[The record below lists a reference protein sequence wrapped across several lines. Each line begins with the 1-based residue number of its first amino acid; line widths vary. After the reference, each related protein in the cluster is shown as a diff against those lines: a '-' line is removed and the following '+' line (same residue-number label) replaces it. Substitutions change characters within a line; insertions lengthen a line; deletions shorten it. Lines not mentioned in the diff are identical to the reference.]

1 MNSNGADYPLAMK
14 DSAVEVPITRA
25 EAEAAVRAAEA
36 AFGSG
41 DVAAMLEGFTD
52 DCIVRFAEQ
61 PELVGKPALEA
72 FLRARMAR
80 QKDYRLRKTLRAV
93 DGNIVG
99 VEWKGWWTDARTGVA
114 MEGKGLE
121 FWTLRGGL
129 IAIWDA
135 GFNVWEKEGPRISPV
150 T

>member
-1 MNSNGADYPLAMK
+1 MK
-14 DSAVEVPITRA
+14 DSAVQAAITRA
-25 EAEAAVRAAEA
+25 GAEAAVRAAEA

-41 DVAAMLEGFTD
+41 DVARMLEGFTD

-61 PELVGKPALEA
+61 PEMVGKPALEA

-80 QKDYRLRKTLRAV
+80 QGGYRLSKTLRAV
-93 DGNIVG
+93 DGDIVG
-99 VEWKGWWTDARTGVA
+99 VEWAGSWTDTGTGVA
-114 MEGKGLE
+114 MAGKGLE
-121 FWTLRGGL
+121 FWTIRDGR

-135 GFNVWEKEGPRISPV
+135 GFNVWEKDGPRLSPV

>member
-1 MNSNGADYPLAMK
+1 MK
-14 DSAVEVPITRA
+14 DSAVEAKITR
-25 EAEAAVRAAEA
+25 EGAEAAVRAAEA

-52 DCIVRFAEQ
+52 DCIVHFAEQ
-61 PELVGKPALEA
+61 AEMVGKPALEA

-80 QKDYRLRKTLRAV
+80 QEGYRLHKTLRAV
-93 DGNIVG
+93 DGDIVG
-99 VEWKGWWTDARTGVA
+99 VEWKGSWTDARTGVA
-114 MEGKGLE
+114 MEGRGLE
-121 FWTLRGGL
+121 FWTVRGGR

-135 GFNVWEKEGPRISPV
+135 GFNVWEKDGARISPV